1 MNIIVAILIF
11 GFLIFFHELG
21 HYSVA
26 KFCGIKVNEFS
37 IGFGPKLFGF
47 TKGET
52 LYAIRAIPMGGFVK
66 MEGEDEKSDDK
77 RAFYNKP
84 TWQKLLVVVAG
95 AFMNLLLGFIL
106 MVILVFNTSKI
117 TDMTIEK
124 FADGAVS
131 SSYGLKEGDKIL
143 KIDKYNLKTISDL
156 NYILIEVSDRGV
168 NVIVERNNEKITLEN
183 IHFPVIEDK
192 ESGIKIANIDFKFG
206 QKDITFL
213 NALRY
218 SFDSVISDIKSVW
231 ITLAGLIKGQYSLKV
246 MSGPIQITETM
257 ATISSHGLV
266 PLMRFVILI
275 TVNLGVMNLLPLPAL
290 DGGRILFLLIEMIR
304 RKPLKQEWESYIHW
318 IGFALLILLSIYV
331 IYNDI
336 LRIIQRYI
344 N

>member
-1 MNIIVAILIF
+1 MNIIIAILIL

-66 MEGEDEKSDDK
+66 MEGEDKESDDE
-77 RAFYNKP
+77 RAFSNKP
-84 TWQKLLVVVAG
+84 TWQKFLVVVAG

-106 MVILVFNTSKI
+106 MLILVLNTSKI
-117 TDMTIEK
+117 TDMIIEK

-143 KIDKYNLKTISDL
+143 KIDKYSLKTISDL

-183 IHFPVIEDK
+183 VHFSVIEDK

-231 ITLAGLIKGQYSLKV
+231 ITLAGLIKGKYSLKV

-257 ATISSHGLV
+257 ATMSSQGFI

-275 TVNLGVMNLLPLPAL
+275 TVNWGVINLFPLPAL

-304 RKPLKQEWESYIHW
+304 RKPLKQEWEGYIHL